1 MLLDQAPSRD
11 GSQGEHLIGVSAAMR
26 QVIGQVGTAAVELLN
41 VLVCGEPGSGRET
54 IARAIH
60 SQSRSNAGAFIK
72 VDCAKNPPDL
82 EALLFATSGDRNQTR
97 PERRTL
103 ERVRRDSLLYQSRG
117 GTLFLQNVVDLPAR
131 VQFRLARVLRD
142 REVVL
147 MGAGKR
153 IELNHRVMTA
163 GDGSLDMATQDG
175 RILADLHKR
184 LCAIRLDVPPLRE
197 RREDIPALAAHFVA
211 MACSRANVP
220 CKELSESASSML
232 AALPWRR
239 GNGTELRSLLE
250 GLVVR
255 VQGPSIGLQDVLAHV
270 QLDAQAAWFPI
281 GASLR
286 DARARFEREYIAA
299 VLAQHHGRIPDAA
312 RTLGIQR
319 SNLYRTLRRLK
330 VQPRPKH
337 R

>member
-1 MLLDQAPSRD
+1 
-11 GSQGEHLIGVSAAMR
+11 MR
-26 QVIGQVGTAAVELLN
+26 QVIEQVGTAAIEPLN

-60 SQSRSNAGAFIK
+60 SQGRSNAGAFIK
-72 VDCAKNPPDL
+72 VDCAKNPQDL
-82 EALLFATSGDRNQTR
+82 EVLLFATSGNRHQAR

-103 ERVRRDSLLYQSRG
+103 ERIRRDSLLYQSKG
-117 GTLFLQNVVDLPAR
+117 GTLFLQNVIDLPAR

-147 MGAGKR
+147 MGEGKR

-163 GDGSLDMATQDG
+163 GDGSLDTAAQDG

-184 LCAIRLDVPPLRE
+184 LCGIRLDVPPLRE

-211 MACSRANVP
+211 MACRRANVP
-220 CKELSESASSML
+220 CKELSESARSML

-239 GNGTELRSLLE
+239 GNGIELRTLLE
-250 GLVVR
+250 DLASR
-255 VQGPSIGLQDVLAHV
+255 VQGPRIGLQDVLAHV
-270 QLDAQAAWFPI
+270 QLDAQAAWFPV
-281 GASLR
+281 GSSLR

-299 VLAQHHGRIPDAA
+299 VLAKHHGRIPDAA

-319 SNLYRTLRRLK
+319 SNLYRTMRRLN
-330 VQPRPKH
+330 VQPKPRH